1 MEKNK
6 NTREPLLH
14 IVKRAPLP
22 VWKRWCIRIAAVL
35 IGFILSSL
43 FIVVT
48 AKQNPFKVFASIF
61 HGAFGNPAEQSRK
74 GVIATVW
81 QLFRE
86 LAILLGISL
95 AVTPA
100 FKMKYWNIGA
110 EGQVLVGA
118 LVTALISAYCGK
130 DLAQSG
136 FGSFV
141 LFLLMVIGGVVGG
154 ALWATIP
161 ALCKAKWNTN
171 ETLFTLMMNYVATSL
186 VRFFLKSWDPQHMQ
200 FSLIYGKF
208 PQLGNAYLG
217 IILLVA
223 LLTAAMYVYLKFSK
237 HGYEIGVVGESHNT
251 AKYIGLSVGKVTV
264 RTLVLSGAICG
275 LMGAMLVGAVK
286 YTIADDIVGGYGF
299 TAILVSWLANFN
311 PLFMILTAFLVVFFK
326 KGGNQIASD
335 FSKFGIT
342 KDFGDIIVGI
352 VFFFIIGCEFFM
364 NYEIKFNKVHKEAE

>member
-1 MEKNK
+1 MNKNK
-6 NTREPLLH
+6 ITKEPLIH
-14 IVKRAPLP
+14 ITKRAALP
-22 VWKRWCIRIAAVL
+22 VWKRWLIRVAAVL
-35 IGFILSSL
+35 IGFALSSL
-43 FIVVT
+43 FIVAI

-61 HGAFGNPAEQSRK
+61 HGAFGDPSEQTRK

-100 FKMKYWNIGA
+100 FKMKFWNTGA
-110 EGQVLVGA
+110 EGQVLFGA
-118 LVTALISAYCGK
+118 LITAMVSAYWGK
-130 DLAQSG
+130 GLSESA
-136 FGSFV
+136 FGSVV
-141 LFLLMVIGGVVGG
+141 LVVLMLIGGIFGG
-154 ALWATIP
+154 ALWAAIP

-171 ETLFTLMMNYVATSL
+171 ETLFTLMMNYVAISL
-186 VRFFLKSWDPQHMQ
+186 VRYFLKSWDPQHMQ
-200 FSLIYGKF
+200 FNLIYGKF
-208 PQLGNAYLG
+208 PQLGNAYIG
-217 IILLVA
+217 IILLVVI
-223 LLTAAMYVYLKFSK
+223 LTAVMYIYLKYSK

-251 AKYIGLSVGKVTV
+251 AKYIGLSVGKVTI
-264 RTLVLSGAICG
+264 RTLVLSGAISG

-311 PLFMILTAFLVVFFK
+311 PLFMVLTAFLVVFFK

-364 NYEIKFNKVHKEAE
+364 NYDIKFNKKRKEAE